1 METFGKICFGIIAII
16 ASTLLGG
23 FIFMLLWGWF
33 VVPTFNLQ
41 YLTLIQCIG
50 LRFFL
55 NQFSGKDYK
64 KDTTFA
70 ELGEMFARE
79 LLGGGLVL
87 LLGWIIHL
95 FY

>member
-1 METFGKICFGIIAII
+1 METFGKICFSIIAII
-16 ASTLLGG
+16 VSTLLSG
-23 FIFMLLWGWF
+23 FIFMLMWGWF

-55 NQFSGKDYK
+55 NQFSSNQLKQDF
-64 KDTTFA
+64 TFA

-79 LLGGGLVL
+79 LISGGLIL